1 MKMLPDGE
9 DNKGWFVVNIRLI
22 VGIIGAAA
30 CFAWF
35 FTFLTSQNIY
45 PLPASTPDAFLE
57 HIAFLAGVI
66 TSLVFSHAA
75 SDQVSANRHKIF
87 CLSLILA
94 AIGFIGMT
102 LGRTSELRLTAFLF
116 SGLGFGSLYP
126 LYGEYLSFFLGCS
139 IEQYVRIIALIA
151 AIALALSAIAGEFIL
166 SIASALIPL
175 VAYAAFAF
183 VLTTQKLHKLGYI
196 DKSTSDSRHRVT
208 QRSYLSTAVSGFA
221 MGYAAG
227 IIISLKSTVPWST
240 IAAGIALVGACLV
253 SLIDMKKDERLSEAT
268 IMRFFLPVSAVAVI
282 PIMFAS
288 DEIRVILAALLLA
301 WSIFPTLCSVSAICL
316 HIGIFEL
323 SAIRA
328 FSFGRIMSFL
338 GIAAGVL
345 LALLGFT
352 PSILILFPDLPG
364 PAISA
369 ISASFFLLITIL
381 AASFVMTFDNYPSK
395 QLVWQ
400 SDNTDNTSLPRPQG
414 APIKS
419 IDGSAA
425 KQETDLDQPTENE
438 EGIFSKKCELVARE
452 YGLSTRQREVFL
464 LLAKG
469 RNADY
474 ISKKLIV
481 SPHTAKAHIYNIY
494 QKTNVH
500 SRQELIDLVEETEF
514 EGHGIS

>member
-1 MKMLPDGE
+1 
-9 DNKGWFVVNIRLI
+9 
-22 VGIIGAAA
+22 
-30 CFAWF
+30 
-35 FTFLTSQNIY
+35 
-45 PLPASTPDAFLE
+45 
-57 HIAFLAGVI
+57 
-66 TSLVFSHAA
+66 
-75 SDQVSANRHKIF
+75 
-87 CLSLILA
+87 
-94 AIGFIGMT
+94 
-102 LGRTSELRLTAFLF
+102 
-116 SGLGFGSLYP
+116 
-126 LYGEYLSFFLGCS
+126 
-139 IEQYVRIIALIA
+139 
-151 AIALALSAIAGEFIL
+151 
-166 SIASALIPL
+166 
-175 VAYAAFAF
+175 
-183 VLTTQKLHKLGYI
+183 
-196 DKSTSDSRHRVT
+196 
-208 QRSYLSTAVSGFA
+208 
-221 MGYAAG
+221 
-227 IIISLKSTVPWST
+227 
-240 IAAGIALVGACLV
+240 
-253 SLIDMKKDERLSEAT
+253 
-268 IMRFFLPVSAVAVI
+268 
-282 PIMFAS
+282 MFAS

-425 KQETDLDQPTENE
+425 KQETDLDQPAENE
-438 EGIFSKKCELVARE
+438 EEIFSKKCELVARE